1 MGQIGS
7 MWYNIG
13 AKTADLEKGL
23 ANSKSGLSKMNDSFK
38 SAIGISLTAAAAWAA
53 AGKALQFVIN
63 EAMEAEKAD
72 TKLNQVLDSTRGISG
87 MTKESLDSVASSLSK
102 VTVNSEETIKE
113 AEALML
119 TFTKVGKEIFPDAI
133 EAAMN
138 MSAAFGQDLQ
148 SSVIQLGKTLN
159 DPSGMAAMK
168 RIGVSFSEAQ
178 ISMAKE
184 LFETG
189 QVAEYQKLILSELNT
204 EVGGMAK
211 AMGTT
216 HAGQIAIFKNNVG
229 ELGEAVGKKL
239 IPPLSEAIS
248 ALNKIMTVGEYFR
261 TEVIKTSQRVHD
273 EGKSFE
279 YYRDSILK
287 VAVATGRLRAE
298 DAALIKGVGDGSIVV
313 EEARQRARLISEDIG
328 LLTKYQWLALDATEQ
343 STSSLMGWGSGLLSA
358 SAAVKE
364 LSGATE
370 ESILTV
376 EEMNKAITSLNE
388 EKINQIETWTDIEQ
402 DYSDKLEEL
411 HDKSFD
417 LFLKLQDLKSRGYS
431 EESKKVQEVRGQ
443 LGEINQTIQ
452 EEMDAYQLKTN
463 TVILGYMQEKLAADG
478 ILDDKETEWLIQKG
492 IEWGIYAD
500 TALTAYREASAAAD
514 EFLKHREN
522 AEKDNTV
529 YIDYVVRG
537 GGGKSSL
544 VIPKPG
550 TAKEEEMASGGSF
563 TVPNWAGYEGFD
575 MGGVATASAGEK
587 ITVSR
592 QDTNRELLNAINQL
606 NVNMG
611 RLPTQMRDAILLA

>member
-38 SAIGISLTAAAAWAA
+38 SATGISLTAAAAWAA
-53 AGKALQFVIN
+53 AGEALQFVIN

-72 TKLNQVLDSTRGISG
+72 TKLNTVLKSTNGISG
-87 MTKESLDSVASSLSK
+87 MTKESLDSIASSLSK

-119 TFTKVGKEIFPDAI
+119 TFTKVSSEIFPEAI

-138 MSAAFGQDLQ
+138 MSAAFDQDLQ
-148 SSVIQLGKTLN
+148 SSVKQLGKALN

-168 RIGVSFSEAQ
+168 KIGVSFSEAQ

-189 QVAEYQKLILSELNT
+189 KVAEYQKLILSELNT

-216 HAGQIAIFKNNVG
+216 YAGQVAIFKNNVG

-239 IPPLSEAIS
+239 IPPLSEAVS

-261 TEVIKTSQRVHD
+261 TEVIKTGQRVHD

-279 YYRDSILK
+279 YYHDSILK
-287 VAVATGRLRAE
+287 VAVATGRLRLE
-298 DAALIKGVGDGSIVV
+298 DAALIKGVEDGTIVV
-313 EEARQRARLISEDIG
+313 EEARQRVRLISEDIG

-343 STSSLMGWGSGLLSA
+343 STSSLMGWGSGLLGA
-358 SAAVKE
+358 KTAIEQTAEEMETMQDKLKTM
-364 LSGATE
+364 LSITDKMTSMNSSYE
-370 ESILTV
+370 ESIKKIADTEYGTAGERIEAIREV
-376 EEMNKAITSLNE
+376 EKEHEIAKNKI
-388 EKINQIETWTDIEQ
+388 
-402 DYSDKLEEL
+402 
-411 HDKSFD
+411 
-417 LFLKLQDLKSRGYS
+417 
-431 EESKKVQEVRGQ
+431 
-443 LGEINQTIQ
+443 
-452 EEMDAYQLKTN
+452 
-463 TVILGYMQEKLAADG
+463 ILGYAEQLLAADG
-478 ILDDKETEWLIQKG
+478 LSQQEV
-492 IEWGIYAD
+492 
-500 TALTAYREASAAAD
+500 
-514 EFLKHREN
+514 EFLL
-522 AEKDNTV
+522 EKGAAMGVYSEDAIKDMRAVMQEAYNLTGALNGIPSNLSTNVTV
-529 YIDYVVRG
+529 YKNEIIGNSQV
-537 GGGKSSL
+537 SMT
-544 VIPKPG
+544 PF
-550 TAKEEEMASGGSF
+550 ANGGSF
-563 TVPNWAGYEGFD
+563 TVPAWAGNEGFPL
-575 MGGVATASAGEK
+575 GGVATASAGEK